1 MTSVVQEETF
11 FVTLD
16 VVEDGAVSPQRVEV
30 SEALYRELKVG
41 DAVEWRVLP
50 VQPAG
55 DPHPRAGAVVPS
67 GGAPTAVREGPQDG
81 PGPVPP

>member
-30 SEALYRELKVG
+30 SEALYRKLKVG
-41 DAVEWRVLP
+41 DAVEWRVLRGK
-50 VQPAG
+50 A
-55 DPHPRAGAVVPS
+55 S
-67 GGAPTAVREGPQDG
+67 GRLCSRPEILIPE
-81 PGPVPP
+81 PVP